1 MRSEKEIRKELNFWI
16 KQGFLEYNE
25 DREKTAFTNGFT
37 SALKWVLE
45 VTECQK

>member
-1 MRSEKEIRKELNFWI
+1 MKTEEEILKEYNFWI

-25 DREKTAFTNGFT
+25 DREKTVFINGFV

-45 VTECQK
+45 KE